1 MYQSRLQENYVLWR
15 YRIDFDLNINTKIFL
30 FLFLFFLRKNFRVE
44 EAIQI

>member
-15 YRIDFDLNINTKIFL
+15 YRIDSDLNINTKI